1 MSLTD
6 IVIAQPGDSRGGEL
20 AAVLGVPDGKGPFTA
35 LVVVHEL
42 FGIDDAMRAHLERLR
57 GMGYVVLMPNLYSR
71 GGARRCLVATFRS
84 DAQQRLHL
92 MSYCLDCQD
101 WEGFRQQAHSFKGS
115 CGNIGA
121 RALEQSCL
129 AAELAGQQA
138 DGDRAK
144 QALADMRRCFQRL
157 QPLLSP

>member
-1 MSLTD
+1 MPVTLPD
-6 IVIAQPGDSRGGEL
+6 LDQEVQANLREL
-20 AAVLGVPDGKGPFTA
+20 MQDDFA
-35 LVVVHEL
+35 LL
-42 FGIDDAMRAHLERLR
+42 L
-57 GMGYVVLMPNLYSR
+57 
-71 GGARRCLVATFRS
+71 ATFRS